1 MRASIITTAFVAGMV
16 CAMPFAAAQSAS
28 PPASGAEVRSL
39 DEVKAEVMRRAGKI
53 NPFDSV
59 KPEEAKQILDQ
70 IKTLDKDEWAREW
83 CKVGLAYE
91 AKGDELVK
99 KGAPA
104 AEIADTFH
112 HGFHYCMLGRY
123 PSPTSPGKLE
133 SYQHSMRLFRKA
145 AQYFDPPLQIVET
158 PFEGKKL
165 VGYLQIP
172 KGVTR
177 PPVVINWGGVDSWK
191 EDRVRT
197 VNRMMSAG
205 LAVLSVD
212 MPGTGE
218 NPVLYNDPLGPKTY
232 STWIDYLNTRSDVDG
247 SRIGVWGLSFGGY
260 WAARMA
266 YEEPVRIK
274 GAVFHGGNAHI
285 GFQSSWLTPAF
296 TTGGATY
303 LFGAASLLDARGRA
317 MGTKTMEEFL
327 QAAPKMSLVSLGLI
341 DKPSAPILGVNGK
354 LDDQAP
360 AADILL
366 LMEHGSPKTARIYP
380 KGYHMGRTA
389 GMDENEIPNM
399 IIGWLKERL
408 AK

>member
-1 MRASIITTAFVAGMV
+1 MRFLFIMATLTLAMAIAPTLAG
-16 CAMPFAAAQSAS
+16 AQ
-28 PPASGAEVRSL
+28 VRTL
-39 DEVKAEVMRRAGKI
+39 EEVKAEVMRRAGKI
-53 NPFDSV
+53 NPFDGV
-59 KPEEAKQILDQ
+59 KADEAKQILDN
-70 IKTLDKDEWAREW
+70 IKSLDKDEWAREW
-83 CKVGLAYE
+83 CKTGLAYE
-91 AKGDELVK
+91 AKGDELEK

-104 AEIADTFH
+104 KEIAETFH
-112 HGFHYCMLGRY
+112 HGFEYCMLGRY

-133 SYQHSMRLFRKA
+133 AYQHSMRLFRKA
-145 AQYFDPPLQIVET
+145 AKHFDPPLRIIEI

-165 VGYLQIP
+165 VGYLQAP
-172 KGVTR
+172 KGVER

-191 EDRVRT
+191 EDRVKA
-197 VNRMMSAG
+197 VNRMLAAG

-218 NPVLYNDPLGPKTY
+218 NPVLYGDPAGPRTY
-232 STWIDYLNTRSDVDG
+232 SAWIDHLLTRGDVDG
-247 SRIGVWGLSFGGY
+247 ARIGVWGLSFGGY

-266 YEEPVRIK
+266 YEEPRRIR

-285 GFQSSWLTPAF
+285 GFQREWLVPAF

-317 MGTKTMEEFL
+317 MGTRTMEEFL
-327 QAAPKMSLVSLGLI
+327 DAAPKLSLVALGLI

-366 LMEHGSPKTARIYP
+366 LAEHGSPKTARIYP
-380 KGYHMGRTA
+380 KGFHMGRTA
-389 GMDENEIPNM
+389 GMDENEIPNL
-399 IIGWLKERL
+399 IIGWLRERL